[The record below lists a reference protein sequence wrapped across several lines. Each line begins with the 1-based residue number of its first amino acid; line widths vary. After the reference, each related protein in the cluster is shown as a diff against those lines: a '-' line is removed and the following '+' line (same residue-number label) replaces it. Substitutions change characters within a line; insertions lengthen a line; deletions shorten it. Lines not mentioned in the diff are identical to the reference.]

1 MENIFNIWDEKEKKA
16 INNVIS
22 SGMYTMGEKVA
33 EFERNACE
41 FFGTKYAVMVNSG
54 SSANLLAVAALCF
67 SKKFNIQR
75 GDEVIVP
82 AVSWATT
89 FSPLQQ
95 YGLKLVFVD
104 IDDKTL
110 NIDINKVKK
119 AINAKTKMVA
129 AVNLLGNSVD
139 YRELKEICYKKNIA
153 LFEDNCESMGGKL
166 DDKFLGTYGD
176 IGTFSTFFSHHICTM
191 EGGFALTDD
200 KELYELMLCIRA
212 HGWTRNLPDDSQIYT
227 KKNNDFYEL
236 FNFILPGYNLR
247 PLEIEAAIGIE
258 QLKKL
263 PAFVEQRRKN
273 AKKIKEILD
282 NVEYIITQEEFGES
296 SWFGFSI
303 ILTPNAPFSRDE
315 LVNILAEQN
324 IASRPIVSGNFLRN
338 EVIKYFD
345 YRVFEDTQ
353 NADYL
358 HENGLFIWN
367 GPFDMSDTIDKL
379 RKIFIGG

>member
-1 MENIFNIWDEKEKKA
+1 MGNMFNIWNEKEKEA
-16 INNVIS
+16 INRVIS
-22 SGMYTMGEKVA
+22 SGMYTMGKEVTQFEKD
-33 EFERNACE
+33 ACE
-41 FFGTKYAVMVNSG
+41 FFGSKYAVMVNSG
-54 SSANLLAVAALCF
+54 SSANLLAVAALFF
-67 SKKFNIQR
+67 SKKFNMQR

-104 IDDKTL
+104 IDAKTL
-110 NIDINKVKK
+110 NIDIEKVKA
-119 AINAKTKMVA
+119 AINPKTKMIA

-139 YRELKEICYKKNIA
+139 YRQLKDICIDKNIA

-166 DDKFLGTYGD
+166 DGKFLGTYGD

-191 EGGFALTDD
+191 EGGFALTDN

-212 HGWTRNLPDDSQIYT
+212 HGWTRNLPSNSEIHT
-227 KKNNDFYEL
+227 KKENDFYEL
-236 FNFILPGYNLR
+236 FNFVLPGYNLR

-263 PAFVEQRRKN
+263 PLFVEKRREN
-273 AKKIKEILD
+273 AKKIKKIFD
-282 NVEYIITQEEFGES
+282 NVRYIITQEEFGES

-303 ILTPNAPFSRDE
+303 ILTSESPFTRDE
-315 LVNILAEQN
+315 LVQILAEQG
-324 IASRPIVSGNFLRN
+324 ITSRPIVSGNFLRN
-338 EVIKYFD
+338 EAIKYFE
-345 YRVFEDTQ
+345 YEVFDNIK

-367 GPFDMSDTIDKL
+367 GPVDMDDTIEKL
-379 RKIFIGG
+379 RKIFL